1 MISEGEANACRR
13 LQALMRRVEL
23 DRSQLR
29 DEALQG
35 TGGEASGG
43 LSDLPLHPA
52 DLGSDAYEEELTL
65 GLLENEEQLIEEI
78 GAALSRI
85 EQGEYGR
92 CEDCRRPIPE
102 RRLRALPYARHCV
115 ACARKAQGGAA
126 PPAGR

>member
-1 MISEGEANACRR
+1 MIPEADAYRR
-13 LQALMRRVEL
+13 HLALMSRVER

-43 LSDLPLHPA
+43 LSDVPLHPA
-52 DLGSDAYEEELTL
+52 DPGTDAYEEELTL
-65 GLLENEEQLIEEI
+65 GLLGNEEQFIGEIE
-78 GAALSRI
+78 AALARI

-92 CEDCRRPIPE
+92 CEDCRRPVPE

-115 ACARKAQGGAA
+115 AYSRKARGGAA

>member
-1 MISEGEANACRR
+1 MTPEVEANAYRR
-13 LQALMRRVEL
+13 LLALMSRVER

-43 LSDLPLHPA
+43 LSDVPLHPA

-65 GLLENEEQLIEEI
+65 GLLENEEQLIGEI
-78 GAALSRI
+78 DAALARI

-92 CEDCRRPIPE
+92 CEDCRRQIPE
-102 RRLRALPYARHCV
+102 RRLRALPYTRHCV
-115 ACARKAQGGAA
+115 ACARRGQGEAA
-126 PPAGR
+126 PQAGR